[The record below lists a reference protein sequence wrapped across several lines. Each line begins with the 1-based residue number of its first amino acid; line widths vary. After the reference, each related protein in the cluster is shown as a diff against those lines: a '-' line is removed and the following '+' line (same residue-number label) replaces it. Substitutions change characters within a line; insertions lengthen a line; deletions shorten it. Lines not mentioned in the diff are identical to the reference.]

1 MVTTTYGASNAYKA
15 AVSAIG
21 DILDDLQYV
30 LNKLEKQTEI
40 QPVTAMQI
48 AKLYEDAEKL
58 TAAM

>member
-1 MVTTTYGASNAYKA
+1 MATNAYKA

-30 LNKLEKQTEI
+30 LNKLEKQTDI

-48 AKLYEDAEKL
+48 AKLYEAAEKL
-58 TAAM
+58 TAII

>member
-1 MVTTTYGASNAYKA
+1 MATKSYEA
-15 AVSAIG
+15 AIAAIG

-30 LNKLEKQTEI
+30 LNKLEKQTDI

-58 TAAM
+58 TAII